1 MRWLNNRRNKSVVT
15 GCWPPTFFFSR
26 LLVLTENNLILNFN
40 TYNELMFVLVI
51 PPFLTLSSWKNCV
64 PSFHRLRWTFRPRR
78 NVSICGWRWCDST
91 LTAKP
96 SSPDLFPASAVSR
109 RVWYAFAFIKQHLE
123 YCLWPNLLS
132 RRLKVLALHSWVTSA
147 SWWPRTNWMNWIWS
161 PGIF

>member
-1 MRWLNNRRNKSVVT
+1 
-15 GCWPPTFFFSR
+15 
-26 LLVLTENNLILNFN
+26 
-40 TYNELMFVLVI
+40 MFVLVI

-132 RRLKVLALHSWVTSA
+132 RRLKVPALHQSSPLHASKYCKCEFDWMRRFFLSLHLYYKTRFYTKKKPFGNLSKEQSA
-147 SWWPRTNWMNWIWS
+147 LVEVK
-161 PGIF
+161 

>member
-1 MRWLNNRRNKSVVT
+1 
-15 GCWPPTFFFSR
+15 
-26 LLVLTENNLILNFN
+26 
-40 TYNELMFVLVI
+40 MFVLVI

-132 RRLKVLALHSWVTSA
+132 RRLKVPALHQSSPLHASKYCKCEFDWMRRFFLSLHLYYKTTFYKKKSPSGTS
-147 SWWPRTNWMNWIWS
+147 PRSLGALVAVLPLSNLIS
-161 PGIF
+161 AY